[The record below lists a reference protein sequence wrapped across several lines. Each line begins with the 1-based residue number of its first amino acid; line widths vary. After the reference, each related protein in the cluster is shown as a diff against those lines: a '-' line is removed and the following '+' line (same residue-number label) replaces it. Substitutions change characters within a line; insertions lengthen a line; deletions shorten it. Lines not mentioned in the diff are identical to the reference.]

1 MKRLVLAA
9 LLALVAVLFSAGV
22 VPMRAQQLARALQ
35 GGEWID
41 YGGDYSAIRYSPLS
55 QITPANVSQLKVVW
69 RWKSA
74 DREVQMSAPNLRA
87 SRYQDTPLMV
97 NGLLYTVTPLGMVAA
112 LDPATGEQKWL
123 FDGQAYKE
131 PKPHSIGW
139 THRGL
144 AWWSDG
150 KGTDRVLVA
159 TTDAYIYSLDAKT
172 GRPDPAFGTNG
183 RIDATEGVRNAKRSV
198 NFTARKPVVAGDVI
212 VAGNA
217 LQDPP
222 AGRESAFPPGIVR
235 AWDVRTGKTLW
246 TFNIIPLKGEFGYDT
261 WLNNSADTMA
271 AANAWGGVTY
281 DPETD
286 HVYFVTSNPGNDYN
300 GVLRPGDNLFSDS
313 IVCVEAK
320 TGKRVWHYQVIH
332 HDIWDYDLTM
342 PPSLVD
348 ITVKG
353 KRVKAVLGI
362 NKTAMVYLLD
372 RRTGKPVFPTPEVAI
387 PSQPQANGD
396 QVSKTQPMPPQGL
409 RMDHQGSSYEQLL
422 DLTPEL
428 KKKALDN
435 VQFLDLGPVYTAATA
450 RGLLASPTSLGGANW
465 GGSAFDPETGIL
477 YTPTRTT
484 TQILRQRPPVPGT
497 PAAAAPP
504 AAPVHGAGP
513 TPPANLASLLYVDDL
528 PLFRPPYARVT
539 ALDLNKGQKAWV
551 TPIGNGPRN
560 HPALKGLAKLPPLGD
575 AILGG
580 SPLVTKTMLFVGVT
594 YTFVTGMPQPVPWEK
609 WSDPGFQKNVLY
621 AYDKKTGKQLA
632 VFTADN
638 LGAAGPMTYLYK
650 GKQYL
655 ALATGNGPDSELV
668 AYALP

>member
-1 MKRLVLAA
+1 
-9 LLALVAVLFSAGV
+9 
-22 VPMRAQQLARALQ
+22 
-35 GGEWID
+35 
-41 YGGDYSAIRYSPLS
+41 
-55 QITPANVSQLKVVW
+55 
-69 RWKSA
+69 
-74 DREVQMSAPNLRA
+74 
-87 SRYQDTPLMV
+87 
-97 NGLLYTVTPLGMVAA
+97 
-112 LDPATGEQKWL
+112 
-123 FDGQAYKE
+123 
-131 PKPHSIGW
+131 
-139 THRGL
+139 
-144 AWWSDG
+144 
-150 KGTDRVLVA
+150 
-159 TTDAYIYSLDAKT
+159 
-172 GRPDPAFGTNG
+172 
-183 RIDATEGVRNAKRSV
+183 
-198 NFTARKPVVAGDVI
+198 
-212 VAGNA
+212 
-217 LQDPP
+217 
-222 AGRESAFPPGIVR
+222 
-235 AWDVRTGKTLW
+235 
-246 TFNIIPLKGEFGYDT
+246 
-261 WLNNSADTMA
+261 
-271 AANAWGGVTY
+271 
-281 DPETD
+281 
-286 HVYFVTSNPGNDYN
+286 
-300 GVLRPGDNLFSDS
+300 
-313 IVCVEAK
+313 
-320 TGKRVWHYQVIH
+320 
-332 HDIWDYDLTM
+332 
-342 PPSLVD
+342 
-348 ITVKG
+348 
-353 KRVKAVLGI
+353 
-362 NKTAMVYLLD
+362 
-372 RRTGKPVFPTPEVAI
+372 
-387 PSQPQANGD
+387 
-396 QVSKTQPMPPQGL
+396 
-409 RMDHQGSSYEQLL
+409 MDHQGSSYEQLT

-484 TQILRQRPPVPGT
+484 TQILRQRPPAPGT

-539 ALDLNKGQKAWV
+539 ALDLNKGSKVWV